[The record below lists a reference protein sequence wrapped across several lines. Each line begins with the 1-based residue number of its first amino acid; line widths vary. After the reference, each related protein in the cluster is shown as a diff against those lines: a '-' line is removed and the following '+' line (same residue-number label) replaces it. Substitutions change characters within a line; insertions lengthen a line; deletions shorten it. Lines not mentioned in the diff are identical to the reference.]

1 MVGGRWPSMVRNGP
15 FVGTVWAR
23 CGHGGYAYQ
32 AGVLWLTHPARSGG
46 VTPAVCCLRGLAP
59 VWGTPTLSLA
69 CRAELQEV
77 GPAPLRTVSGRASRC
92 LRRRHVLGRGD
103 VRDARSPGTSGGMA
117 PGQGVGDP
125 QKRVAVRRQMHVAK
139 RLWSVEAAEFL
150 DEHLTVALI
159 APLARLDDQSLHSAV
174 EKRVDHATEALGAD
188 VGIAALA
195 VEGQRRQLAAAY
207 NCVEDL
213 PAAAVALGHEVPPPL
228 PGQAERPNEPA

>member
-1 MVGGRWPSMVRNGP
+1 MVRNGP

-23 CGHGGYAYQ
+23 CGHDGYAYQ
-32 AGVLWLTHPARSGG
+32 AGVPWPAPPSRSGR
-46 VTPAVCCLRGLAP
+46 VAPAGCCRRGLAP

-92 LRRRHVLGRGD
+92 LRRRHVLGHGD

-125 QKRVAVRRQMHVAK
+125 QKRVAVRRQVHVAK
-139 RLWSVEAAEFL
+139 PLWSVQAAEFL
-150 DEHLTVALI
+150 DQHLTVALV

-174 EKRVDHATEALGAD
+174 EKRADHATKALGAD

-195 VEGQRRQLAAAY
+195 VEGQRRKLAAAY
-207 NCVEDL
+207 DCVEDL
-213 PAAAVALGHEVPPPL
+213 PGGAVAFAHEVPPPL

>member
-1 MVGGRWPSMVRNGP
+1 MAVDGP
-15 FVGTVWAR
+15 KRPFLGTAWAR
-23 CGHGGYAYQ
+23 CGHGRDAYRHGYRGSRIS
-32 AGVLWLTHPARSGG
+32 AG
-46 VTPAVCCLRGLAP
+46 AVGSLLRCAACEASRP
-59 VWGTPTLSLA
+59 VSGTPTLSLA

-77 GPAPLRTVSGRASRC
+77 SPAPLRTVSGRASRR
-92 LRRRHVLGRGD
+92 LRGGHVLGRGD

-125 QKRVAVRRQMHVAK
+125 QKRVAVRRHMHVAK
-139 RLWSVEAAEFL
+139 RLCSVEAAEFL
-150 DEHLTVALI
+150 DEHLTVPLI
-159 APLARLDDQSLHSAV
+159 APLARLDDQPLHSAV
-174 EKRVDHATEALGAD
+174 EKRADHATKALGAD
-188 VGIAALA
+188 LRVAALA